1 MSDEIRQKV
10 PNWGTAGLNNA
21 RRDKINIGLGDI
33 AAFTVFR
40 VQLKE
45 MSHNN
50 IKTFIGACDEPGHI
64 CYLMQMCSRGTVQV
78 RVRVRKSFLPRDAM
92 HPLY

>member
-1 MSDEIRQKV
+1 M
-10 PNWGTAGLNNA
+10 PNWGTAGLSNA
-21 RRDKINIGLGDI
+21 RRDKINTGDI
-33 AAFTVFR
+33 AAVTVLC

-50 IKTFIGACDEPGHI
+50 IKTFIGACVEPGHI

-78 RVRVRKSFLPRDAM
+78 RVRVRVRKSFSTL
-92 HPLY
+92 LYI